1 MSESRIISDIYG
13 RKSHGDFLKEG
24 FMIFKRKK
32 VERPKNRLGLALLKY
47 DGIWNSDLKK
57 IIQSIKDKKAV
68 NSARAGTILDNV
80 FYKLDA
86 IADDISR
93 ENFKTDYR
101 SDKTRDMILEIL
113 GDLKEFLSL
122 LRANSFDFT
131 NPLLD
136 SSGAKLLHLIETRE
150 SLKSKM
156 KDIESDYL

>member
-1 MSESRIISDIYG
+1 
-13 RKSHGDFLKEG
+13 
-24 FMIFKRKK
+24 MIFKRKK

-47 DGIWNSDLKK
+47 DGIWNSELHK
-57 IIQSIKDKKAV
+57 IVQSIKQKKAI
-68 NSARAGTILDNV
+68 NSARAGIVLDDV

-101 SDKTRDMILEIL
+101 SDKTRDSILGLI
-113 GDLKEFLSL
+113 GDLKELLIL

-131 NPLLD
+131 NPLLAAAE
-136 SSGAKLLHLIETRE
+136 AKISRLIEDRQ

-156 KDIESDYL
+156 KDIESDYQ

>member
-1 MSESRIISDIYG
+1 
-13 RKSHGDFLKEG
+13 
-24 FMIFKRKK
+24 MIFKRKK

-47 DGIWNSDLKK
+47 DGIWNSQLQK
-57 IIQSIKDKKAV
+57 IMQSIKQKKAI
-68 NSARAGTILDNV
+68 NSARAGIVLDDV

-101 SDKTRDMILEIL
+101 SDKTRDAILEIFR
-113 GDLKEFLSL
+113 DLKEL
-122 LRANSFDFT
+122 LTLFRANSFDFT

-136 SSGAKLLHLIETRE
+136 TAEAKLSRLIEARQ
-150 SLKSKM
+150 SLKNKM